1 MSTATHLPILKSPP
15 RRKQTFTVHRDGNQ
29 HSLAEKK
36 QIPTPAS
43 QRVDF
48 LVGPTTGGGPGNIP
62 SFGFLCNWLSTAQCG
77 FVVPY
82 GFCMF
87 IKQAASCL
95 SAVWGRLRDK
105 CLAGIWMG

>member
-1 MSTATHLPILKSPP
+1 MGIGKAW
-15 RRKQTFTVHRDGNQ
+15 
-29 HSLAEKK
+29 

-62 SFGFLCNWLSTAQCG
+62 SLGFLCNWLSTAQCG

-95 SAVWGRLRDK
+95 SAVCGEGG
-105 CLAGIWMG
+105 AGGQVPCWDLDGLTGPNTLGPGASLLLT